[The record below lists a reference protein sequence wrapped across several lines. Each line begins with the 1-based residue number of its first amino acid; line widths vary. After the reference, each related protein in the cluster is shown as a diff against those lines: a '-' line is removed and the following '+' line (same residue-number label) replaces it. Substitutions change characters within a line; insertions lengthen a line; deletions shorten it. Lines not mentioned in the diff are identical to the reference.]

1 MALAT
6 GKARRRA
13 PLKEQPGGDFT
24 RGLSM
29 NTLKLIMCASAATL
43 GLAWA
48 GSAAAQAAAPAP
60 APAAAA
66 PAAPAATPMA
76 NPAITAPMAANPN
89 PAVFDA
95 GPLGKITVDG
105 VFSVLGGYQS
115 PDPTFFGGPD
125 RNAGVF
131 DVSNAQVI
139 INKSDGFLQFYVQ
152 AGGYSLPALGATYFR
167 ATVES
172 PATYG
177 YVPQGFVKLVPNA
190 MFSIEAG
197 ALPTLIGGEYTFT
210 FENMNIER
218 GLLWGQEPAVS
229 KGVQGNFTNGPIA
242 ISLAYTDGYYSNEYT
257 AVSGL
262 ITYTFKNSD
271 TLAFAGEGNVST
283 NRVATFVTP
292 LPQNNGQIYNLLYS
306 HTAGPWTISPYLQYT
321 SVPTVRAANGAILSL
336 SADTW
341 GVAVLTKYNFTP
353 VFSVAGRLEYI
364 SSSGH
369 QNLLFGPGSN
379 AWSFTIT
386 PTYQKGI
393 FFARA
398 EVSYVSIGSGDSFD
412 GDEFGELGNHGSQVR
427 GVVET
432 GVDF

>member
-1 MALAT
+1 
-6 GKARRRA
+6 
-13 PLKEQPGGDFT
+13 
-24 RGLSM
+24 M

-48 GSAAAQAAAPAP
+48 GAAAAQAAAPA
-60 APAAAA
+60 AA
-66 PAAPAATPMA
+66 PAAPTASPMA

-105 VFSVLGGYQS
+105 VVSVLAGYQS
-115 PDPTFFGGPD
+115 PDPTFFGGAD
-125 RNAGVF
+125 RNAGVL
-131 DVSNAQVI
+131 DISNAQVI
-139 INKSDGFLQFYVQ
+139 INKSDGILQFYVQ
-152 AGGYSLPALGATYFR
+152 AGAYSLPALGATYFR
-167 ATVES
+167 ATVEA

-177 YVPQGFVKLVPNA
+177 YVPQGFVKLVPNSA
-190 MFSIEAG
+190 FSIEAG

-210 FENMNIER
+210 FQNMNIER

-229 KGVQGNFTNGPIA
+229 KGVQANFTQGPWA
-242 ISLAYTDGYYSNEYT
+242 ISAAYTDGYYSNEYT

-283 NRVATFVTP
+283 NRVSTFVTP
-292 LPQNNGQIYNLLYS
+292 LAQNNGQVYNLLYS
-306 HTAGPWTISPYLQYT
+306 HTSGPWTISPYIQYT
-321 SVPTVRAANGAILSL
+321 SVPTVRAANGTILSL
-336 SADTW
+336 SASTW
-341 GVAVLTKYNFTP
+341 GGAILTKYNFTP
-353 VFSVAGRLEYI
+353 EFSVAGRVEYI
-364 SSSGH
+364 SSSGR

-379 AWSFTIT
+379 AWSITVT
-386 PTYQKGI
+386 PTYQKGV

-398 EVSYVSIGSGDSFD
+398 EVSYVSIGSGDTID
-412 GDEFGELGNHGSQVR
+412 GDEFGEFGNHGSQVR
-427 GVVET
+427 GVLET